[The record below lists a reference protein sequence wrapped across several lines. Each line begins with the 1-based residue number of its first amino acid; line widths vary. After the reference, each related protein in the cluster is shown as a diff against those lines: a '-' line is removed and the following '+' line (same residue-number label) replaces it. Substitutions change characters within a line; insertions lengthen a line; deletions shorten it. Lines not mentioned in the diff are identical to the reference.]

1 MPSLLTVTQHIT
13 SSPQIRRGKPVVT
26 GTRMTVA
33 DVVLMHLRLGLTLPE
48 IAGKY
53 DMPMA
58 GLYAAMTYYYDHK
71 AEIDESIEEDEAFA
85 EAFHRQNVSPLQEK
99 LHLLRNA

>member
-13 SSPQIRRGKPVVT
+13 SSPYVRGGRSIIV

-33 DVVLMHLRLGLTLPE
+33 DVVLMYLRLGLTLPE

-53 DMPMA
+53 DIPMA
-58 GLYAAMTYYYDHK
+58 ALYAAMTYYYDHK
-71 AEIDESIEEDEAFA
+71 AEIDHDIEEDEAFA
-85 EAFHRQNVSPLQEK
+85 EAFRHQNGSPLQEK
-99 LHLLRNA
+99 LHLLRDA

>member
-1 MPSLLTVTQHIT
+1 MPTLLTVTEHII
-13 SSPQIRRGKPVVT
+13 SSPHVRGGKPVVA

-33 DVVLMHLRLGLTLPE
+33 DVALMYLRLGLTLPE

-53 DMPMA
+53 NIPMA

-71 AEIDESIEEDEAFA
+71 PEIDESIEEDEAFA
-85 EAFHRQNVSPLQEK
+85 EAFRRENVSPLQEK